1 MMTATCVAVCS
12 DFLANHGSG
21 VIMTAAMRAR
31 SMTAKD
37 GLGMLLMA
45 AATKVRPPC
54 RTQSICCIGVRRQ
67 YWHCHCAGPS
77 MPH

>member
-1 MMTATCVAVCS
+1 
-12 DFLANHGSG
+12 
-21 VIMTAAMRAR
+21 
-31 SMTAKD
+31 MTAKD